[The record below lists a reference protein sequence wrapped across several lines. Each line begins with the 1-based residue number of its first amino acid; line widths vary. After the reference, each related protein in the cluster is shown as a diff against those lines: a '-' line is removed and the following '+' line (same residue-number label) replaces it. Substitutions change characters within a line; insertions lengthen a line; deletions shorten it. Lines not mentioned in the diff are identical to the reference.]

1 MTAGTQV
8 WKESDGKSVEVSL
21 SYTTLSDSVAYVNG
35 WLGITSRGGASGDS
49 VVLQIDRTEYQIEVP
64 ASLSVSKGQ
73 IVRIDLTQLGSAH
86 TPPDAAFNTS
96 AESATN
102 INLMKATAAKDSANV
117 VTGILLAGL

>member
-8 WKESDGKSVEVSL
+8 WKESDGDSVEVTL
-21 SYTTLSDSVAYVNG
+21 SYVTQGNAVAYVNG
-35 WLGITSRGGASGDS
+35 WLGITSRGGNSGDA
-49 VVLQIDRTEYQIEVP
+49 VVLQIERTEYQIEVP

-86 TPPDAAFNTS
+86 TPPDAAFNTN
-96 AESATN
+96 AASATN
-102 INLMKATAAKDSANV
+102 INLMKATADKDANNV